1 MTYPE
6 PRSKEELKDIK
17 DGYTI
22 KLMITTLTIGILLS
36 GCGITPKYETGTLVW
51 VGCHRVEQNPSPE
64 GSTSYFLL
72 TPSKIGDKLYLQ
84 QVGGDGRAIVTV
96 GEKCK

>member
-1 MTYPE
+1 M
-6 PRSKEELKDIK
+6 RRLVLVVAMSVVLA
-17 DGYTI
+17 
-22 KLMITTLTIGILLS
+22 
-36 GCGITPKYETGTLVW
+36 GCGITPKYDTGTLVW
-51 VGCHRVEQNPSPE
+51 AGCHRVEQNPSPE

>member
-1 MTYPE
+1 M
-6 PRSKEELKDIK
+6 RRLVLVVVMSVVLA
-17 DGYTI
+17 
-22 KLMITTLTIGILLS
+22 
-36 GCGITPKYETGTLVW
+36 GCGITPKYDTGTLVW

-84 QVGGDGRAIVTV
+84 QVGGDGRATVTV

>member
-1 MTYPE
+1 M
-6 PRSKEELKDIK
+6 RRLVLVVAM
-17 DGYTI
+17 GVV
-22 KLMITTLTIGILLS
+22 LA
-36 GCGITPKYETGTLVW
+36 GCGITPKYDTGTLVW

>member
-1 MTYPE
+1 M
-6 PRSKEELKDIK
+6 RRLVLVVAMSVVLA
-17 DGYTI
+17 
-22 KLMITTLTIGILLS
+22 
-36 GCGITPKYETGTLVW
+36 GCGITPKYDTGTLVW

-84 QVGGDGRAIVTV
+84 QVGSDGNTTVTV
-96 GEKCK
+96 GEECK

>member
-1 MTYPE
+1 M
-6 PRSKEELKDIK
+6 RRLVLVVAMSVVLA
-17 DGYTI
+17 
-22 KLMITTLTIGILLS
+22 
-36 GCGITPKYETGTLVW
+36 GCGITPKYDTGTLVW
-51 VGCHRVEQNPSPE
+51 AGCHRVEQNPSPE

-84 QVGGDGRAIVTV
+84 QVGGDGRATVTV